1 MRDRIVCVINDD
13 TVRAQLLREAKLTF
27 EGCIGICQA
36 ANQKA
41 FVRKWVLCVA
51 VNRGQDLFLNNME
64 CGVIKTSYTRE
75 QNLGKKDLLSQDI
88 KTVQCRYTVIY
99 EIQNVFTPKRTA

>member
-1 MRDRIVCVINDD
+1 M
-13 TVRAQLLREAKLTF
+13 

-41 FVRKWVLCVA
+41 FVLCVA
-51 VNRGQDLFLNNME
+51 VKRGQS
-64 CGVIKTSYTRE
+64 GVIKTSYTRE
-75 QNLGKKDLLSQDI
+75 QNLGKKDLLGQDI
-88 KTVQCRYTVIY
+88 KTVQCRYKVIY